1 MEKSSN
7 DKSQKKGISTGA
19 KVAIGGGIAFLVIVG
34 LVFLSMFLITFLAP
48 IYLANNLGK
57 EIIEKIDDD
66 WEAADL
72 EDDND
77 VTTTMFN
84 FEMEG
89 KNGIQTGKTTIEL
102 LDEVSLLI
110 NKYKSHPIIV
120 IYNNNV
126 ATKQDEIRLI
136 KNSINEDK
144 TYDIEFDYDQ
154 KGYINKVTI
163 YDK

>member
-7 DKSQKKGISTGA
+7 DKSQKEGISTGA

-34 LVFLSMFLITFLAP
+34 LVFLSMFIMTFLAP
-48 IYLANNLGK
+48 IYLANNFLKDGK
-57 EIIEKIDDD
+57 ELIEKIDSD
-66 WEAADL
+66 WD
-72 EDDND
+72 DDND
-77 VTTTMFN
+77 VPSTSFN
-84 FEMEG
+84 VKMEG

-102 LDEVSLLI
+102 LDEVSLLV

-120 IYNNNV
+120 IYNNQV
-126 ATKQDEIRLI
+126 ATKQDEIRFI
-136 KNSINEDK
+136 KNSINEEK

-154 KGYINKVTI
+154 KEYINKVTI